1 MKRHTYT
8 VARFNELSLKTGTDV
23 GEVMYMRGEGQVTSE
38 NPFNVFTGNYLDR
51 DSINIFTKQSFPA
64 YDDEEA
70 QISSDWMFWGDNS
83 GYYRWYEGRGDA
95 NFVNFGNSTHN
106 QIKASYT
113 ESVGDRDPFS
123 QLRYAPI
130 CWDEITTF
138 EKAVAGVEMVNTIKL
153 DVLGTNPTVPL
164 ENQRYAYEFD
174 KNSFQLYTNIYN
186 TLVQDYFEVRPY
198 EKLEATL
205 EYYLDK
211 PTAGENI
218 QTITLGR
225 DQSII
230 MPIGVNLAGDDSDF
244 VQVDVNIEQYPN
256 NTRYLWGTASSD
268 QSIAIGS
275 DGKIT
280 LKSRFKTTGGAAGI
294 NSVTSN
300 IPVPMNEWVTIKIT
314 RWLDPYGGTNY
325 HDIQFNGTQV
335 ATKNY
340 QNGVNAALNITTV
353 VAPNIFT
360 GMIRNVVIGRYDFFD
375 IVNLASFPLNEAL
388 ATDDAVDE
396 IGGKLAP
403 RVNFIQSDIIS
414 GDPVPAEPSIRT
426 LFDSIIIDGGVDGSD
441 DDSKRIHLAIDV
453 DNTLFSEFPVI
464 FKEIKFD
471 GDVVELGTTILPAGL
486 ENVKHK
492 LEITLEYS
500 GVITFIGSHRDGSN
514 KYTGFIYDL
523 ATSSN
528 CNITAKYNM
537 DEYGLTFQRPTPNV
551 SKAFRFDGNTYRPN
565 NWKLINK

>member
-8 VARFNELSLKTGTDV
+8 VARFNELSLKTGTNV

-174 KNSFQLYTNIYN
+174 KNSFQVYTNIYN
-186 TLVQDYFEVRPY
+186 PLVQDYFEVRPY
-198 EKLEATL
+198 EKLEVTL
-205 EYYLDK
+205 EHYLDK
-211 PTAGENI
+211 PTSGESI

-225 DQSII
+225 NQSII
-230 MPIGVNLAGDDSDF
+230 MPVGVQLTGDDSDF

-280 LKSRFKTTGGAAGI
+280 LKSRFKTLGGSNGI

-300 IPVPMNEWVTIKIT
+300 IAVPLNEWTTINIE
-314 RWLDPYGGTNY
+314 RWLDPYGGSNY
-325 HDIQFNGTQV
+325 HAIKFNGVTV
-335 ATKNY
+335 GTKNY
-340 QNGVNAALNITTV
+340 ESGANAALNITTV

-360 GMIRNVVIGRYDFFD
+360 GKIRNVVIGRYEFYD
-375 IVNLASFPLNEAL
+375 IVNIASFPLNEAL

-414 GDPVPAEPSIRT
+414 GDPVPATPSIRT
-426 LFDSIIIDGGVDGSD
+426 LFDSIIIDGGTSGSD

-500 GVITFIGSHRDGSN
+500 GVITFIGTHRDGSN

-523 ATSSN
+523 TTSSN

-551 SKAFRFDGNTYRPN
+551 SKAFKFDGNTYRPN